1 MASGGKSC
9 EAAEHVGIGH
19 HREKH
24 GDSREEPRHSMCG
37 LGRGRMVSGERES
50 AGGVR
55 EFENDIFLIARI
67 IKEEL
72 QKDGDLIPRMTQ
84 DGHGAI
90 LNARLNLDNISGMRT
105 GLPRETC
112 E

>member
-1 MASGGKSC
+1 MW
-9 EAAEHVGIGH
+9 
-19 HREKH
+19 
-24 GDSREEPRHSMCG
+24 
-37 LGRGRMVSGERES
+37 LGSWANGFRGERKCGG
-50 AGGVR
+50 GGVR

-72 QKDGDLIPRMTQ
+72 QKDEDLIPRMPQ